1 MKIVD
6 IVGARPQFIKV
17 APVLKA
23 IEHHN
28 RQCWGLRDSKMTIW
42 KRVKKKV
49 AYFLPK
55 GQFVKSVVI
64 LGGGTAISQAIN
76 SLSLLILTRL
86 YSAEDFGVF
95 ATFSSAAGILSVVS
109 TFRYELAIPLPPEQV
124 YAAALVKF
132 VQKTNVIFNLL
143 VASITTVLAP
153 KLAVLLGVP
162 NTTRWLYLL
171 PVMSFASAAVVICEL
186 WYNRMG
192 QYERMAAIR
201 LLRALIIA
209 VASAILGWTRTSGGL
224 IIGGVIGYAFAAGW
238 ATWSIRSC
246 WKTLFAEATFSQQ
259 LYVAKRY
266 FSLPIYVLTAHL
278 IGTVALQIPV
288 FLFTKAFSAE
298 TTGFF
303 SLAYRIVSIPTLLVA
318 NAIGDVY
325 RQKCAEL
332 YARTG
337 RFDNLFLQTLSKT
350 GVLAF
355 PFFFTMV
362 IGAPFLFEL
371 MFGKEWHVAGEY
383 ARILSIGAF
392 FQFVFTPI
400 DKGALVVG
408 ATRYIFVWH
417 LIRLSSYLVLSG
429 VVLHGLLGTTGALA
443 CLVGINSTLYV
454 IDGIIEWR
462 FAKGNNGRAL

>member
-1 MKIVD
+1 MWE
-6 IVGARPQFIKV
+6 QF
-17 APVLKA
+17 
-23 IEHHN
+23 
-28 RQCWGLRDSKMTIW
+28 
-42 KRVKKKV
+42 KKQV

-55 GQFVKSVVI
+55 GHFVRGVVI
-64 LGGGTAISQAIN
+64 LGGGTAISQGIN
-76 SLSLLILTRL
+76 SLSLLVLTRL

-95 ATFSSAAGILSVVS
+95 ATFSSAAAILSIVS
-109 TFRYELAIPLPPEQV
+109 TLRYELAIPLPREQV
-124 YAAALVKF
+124 HAAALVKIA
-132 VQKTNVIFNLL
+132 QKTNVIFHLL
-143 VASITTVLAP
+143 VTGILTILAP
-153 KLAVLLGVP
+153 QLAVLLGVP
-162 NTTRWLYLL
+162 NATSWLYVL

-192 QYERMAAIR
+192 QYNRMAAIR
-201 LLRALIIA
+201 LLRALLIA
-209 VASAILGWTRTSGGL
+209 VASAILGWASTSGGL
-224 IIGGVIGYAFAAGW
+224 IIGGVLGYAFAAGW
-238 ATWSIRSC
+238 AAWSIRSY
-246 WKTLFAEATFSQQ
+246 WKTLFAEATFSRQ

-266 FSLPIYVLTAHL
+266 LSLPIYVLPAQL
-278 IGTVALQIPV
+278 MGTVALQIPI

-337 RFDNLFLQTLSKT
+337 RFDRLFLQTLSKT
-350 GVLAF
+350 ATLAL

-362 IGAPFLFEL
+362 IAAPFLFEV

-383 ARILSIGAF
+383 ARILSVGAF

-408 ATRYIFVWH
+408 ATTYILVWH
-417 LIRLSSYLVLSG
+417 LLRLSSYFVLIA
-429 VVLHGLLGTTGALA
+429 VVLHGLIGTTGALA
-443 CLVGINSTLYV
+443 CLVAINSTLYV
-454 IDGIIEWR
+454 IEGMIGWR
-462 FAKGNNGRAL
+462 FAKGNNGRAS